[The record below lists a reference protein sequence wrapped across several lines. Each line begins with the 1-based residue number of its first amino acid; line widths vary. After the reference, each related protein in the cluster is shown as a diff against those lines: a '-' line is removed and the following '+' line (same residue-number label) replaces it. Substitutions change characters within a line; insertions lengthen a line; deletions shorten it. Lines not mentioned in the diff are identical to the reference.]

1 MNYRNVLSMLGTV
14 LFAEG
19 ILLSVP
25 LLISLVSRDDC
36 MLAFGISALI
46 TILIGLILS
55 LTIKKT
61 SDLTAKDG
69 FIICGL
75 SWIVLSLFG
84 ALPFFISGHLN
95 SYIDAVFETVSGL
108 TTTGSSVIS
117 DVESLPKSLLF
128 WRSFTHWI
136 GGMGVLVFILAVLP
150 LSQSRTMHLM
160 KAEVPGPKVGK
171 LVSKLRFTAQILYAI
186 YIVLTI
192 IEVIMLL
199 FGGMPLFDSVVNSFA
214 TAGTGGFAIKNAS
227 IAAYNSAYIEG
238 VITAFMVLFGIN
250 FNLYYLILLGD
261 IKSVLKNRELHV
273 YLGILILAT
282 AIIAV
287 DIYSIYGSV
296 FDSIRYSSFQVASIM
311 TTTGFATADFNQW
324 SNLSKTIL
332 VTLMFIGSCAGS
344 TGGGIK
350 VSRIMILIRNSVRE
364 IKRMIMPRA
373 VMSVKI
379 DGKSVDNDTIAGAHS
394 YLCVYLLIFFASVI
408 ILSIDQFDL
417 STNFTSVAACINN
430 IGPGLSIVGPTG
442 NYSAFSDVSKI
453 VLIFDMLA
461 GRLEI
466 FPILML
472 FNISAWKK

>member
-1 MNYRNVLSMLGTV
+1 MNYRNVLSILGTV
-14 LFAEG
+14 LLAEG

-25 LLISLVSRDDC
+25 LLISLFSRDDC
-36 MLAFGISALI
+36 ITAFGFSALI
-46 TILIGLILS
+46 TIIIGLILS
-55 LTIKKT
+55 LAIKKT

-84 ALPFFISGHLN
+84 ALPFFISGHIN
-95 SYIDAVFETVSGL
+95 SYVDAVFETVSGL

-192 IEVIMLL
+192 IEVLL
-199 FGGMPLFDSVVNSFA
+199 LLIGGMPLFDSVVNSFA

-227 IAAYNSAYIEG
+227 IAAYNSPYFDG
-238 VITAFMVLFGIN
+238 VITVFMVLFGIN

-287 DIYSIYGSV
+287 DIYSLYGSV
-296 FDSIRYSSFQVASIM
+296 FESIRYSSFQVASIM
-311 TTTGFATADFNQW
+311 TTTGFATSDFNQW

-350 VSRIMILIRNSVRE
+350 VSRIMILIRNSARE

-379 DGKSVDNDTIAGAHS
+379 DGKPVENDTIAGAHS

-408 ILSIDQFDL
+408 ILSVDQFDL
-417 STNFTSVAACINN
+417 TTNFTSVAACINN
-430 IGPGLSIVGPTG
+430 IGPGLSAVGPTG
-442 NYSAFSDVSKI
+442 NFSAFSDVSKI

>member
-1 MNYRNVLSMLGTV
+1 MNYRNVLSILGTV
-14 LFAEG
+14 LLAEG

-25 LLISLVSRDDC
+25 LLISLFSRDDC
-36 MLAFGISALI
+36 IPAFGFSALI
-46 TILIGLILS
+46 TIIIGLILS
-55 LTIKKT
+55 LAIKKT

-84 ALPFFISGHLN
+84 ALPFFISGHIN
-95 SYIDAVFETVSGL
+95 SYVDAVFETVSGL

-192 IEVIMLL
+192 IEVLL
-199 FGGMPLFDSVVNSFA
+199 LLIGGMPLFDSVVNSFA

-227 IAAYNSAYIEG
+227 IAAYNSPYFDG
-238 VITAFMVLFGIN
+238 VITVFMVLFGIN

-287 DIYSIYGSV
+287 DIYSLYGSV
-296 FDSIRYSSFQVASIM
+296 FESIRYSSFQVASIM
-311 TTTGFATADFNQW
+311 TTTGFATSDFNQW

-350 VSRIMILIRNSVRE
+350 VSRIMILIRNSARE

-379 DGKSVDNDTIAGAHS
+379 DGKPVENDTIAGAHS

-408 ILSIDQFDL
+408 ILSVDQFDL
-417 STNFTSVAACINN
+417 TTNFTSVAACINN
-430 IGPGLSIVGPTG
+430 IGPGLSAVGPTG
-442 NYSAFSDVSKI
+442 NFSAFSDVSKI

-472 FNISAWKK
+472 FNISAWK